1 MKLSIVATLYKSE
14 PYIDEFYQRASDA
27 AAELFG
33 SDYEIVLVNDGSPD
47 NSLDKAVALSK
58 KDEKVKV
65 VNLSRNFGHHKAMM
79 TGLMHSSGELIFL
92 IDSDLEEQPEWLE
105 LFYEKMKSTH
115 ADVVY
120 GVQETRK
127 GSWFERVS
135 GGLFY
140 KAFNLFGHVKIPAN
154 LVTTRLM
161 SKDYVQ
167 ALVLHKETDFFIAG
181 LWQLTGFDQV
191 EIKLKKLSI
200 SPTTY
205 SLTKKL
211 SLLVNAVTA
220 FSNYPL
226 ILIFYLGVS
235 VSLLSVV
242 YIAYLMLNWFLYD
255 TPLEGWTSLIASV
268 WLFGGLILAALGV
281 IGIYLGKVFIEV
293 KRRPYTIIK
302 SIYQN
307 GEKQK
312 VERL

>member
-14 PYIDEFYQRASDA
+14 PYIDEFYERASESA
-27 AAELFG
+27 AKLFG
-33 SDYEIVLVNDGSPD
+33 LDYEIILVNDGSPD
-47 NSLDKAVALSK
+47 DSLNKAIALSK
-58 KDEKVKV
+58 KNKKVKV

-79 TGLMHSSGELIFL
+79 TGLMHAKGELVFL
-92 IDSDLEEQPEWLE
+92 IDSDLEEQPEWLD
-105 LFYEKMKSTH
+105 LFYEKMNGTN
-115 ADVVY
+115 ADVIY
-120 GVQETRK
+120 GVQEIRK
-127 GSWFERVS
+127 GNWFERVS

-140 KAFNLFGHVKIPAN
+140 KIFNLFGHVKIPEN

-161 SKDYVQ
+161 KKDYVQ
-167 ALVLHKETDFFIAG
+167 ALVLHQEADFFIAG

-191 EIKLKKLSI
+191 EIKLKKLST

-205 SLTKKL
+205 SLGKKL
-211 SLLVNAVTA
+211 SLLV
-220 FSNYPL
+220 L
-226 ILIFYLGVS
+226 ILIFYFGLIVS
-235 VSLLSVV
+235 SLSVT
-242 YIAYLMLNWFLYD
+242 YILFLIVNWLFYD
-255 TPLEGWTSLIASV
+255 TAIQGWTSLIASV

-281 IGIYLGKVFIEV
+281 IGIYLGKVFVEV

>member
-14 PYIDEFYQRASDA
+14 PYIDEFYQRASEA
-27 AAELFG
+27 ADKLF
-33 SDYEIVLVNDGSPD
+33 STDYEIILVNDGSPD
-47 NSLDKAVALSK
+47 NSLDKAVELSK
-58 KDEKVKV
+58 HDDKVKV

-79 TGLMHSSGELIFL
+79 TGLMHAKGELVFL

-105 LFYEKMKSTH
+105 LFYEKMNATQ

-127 GSWFERVS
+127 GGWFERLS

-140 KAFNLFGHVKIPAN
+140 KAFNLFGHVKIPES

-167 ALVLHKETDFFIAG
+167 ALVLHQETDSFIAG

-191 EIKLKKLSI
+191 EIRLKKLST

-205 SLTKKL
+205 SLGKKL

-226 ILIFYLGVS
+226 ILIFYLGVG
-235 VSLLSVV
+235 VSLLSVT
-242 YIAYLMLNWFLYD
+242 YILFLIANWFVYD
-255 TPLEGWTSLIASV
+255 NPLQGWTSLIASV

-302 SIYQN
+302 AIYQN

-312 VERL
+312 VER

>member
-1 MKLSIVATLYKSE
+1 MKLSIVATLYRSE
-14 PYIDEFYQRASDA
+14 SYISQFYQRISDVA
-27 AAELFG
+27 AKLFG
-33 SDYEIVLVNDGSPD
+33 LDYEIILVNDGSPD
-47 NSLDKAVALSK
+47 RSLDKAIALSK
-58 KDEKVKV
+58 TDKKLKV

-79 TGLMHSSGELIFL
+79 TGLMHATGDLVFL

-105 LFYEKMKSTH
+105 LFYNKMNDTQ

-127 GSWFERVS
+127 GGWFEKMS
-135 GGLFY
+135 GSLFY
-140 KAFNLFGHVKIPAN
+140 KAFNMLGHIKIPEN

-161 SKDYVQ
+161 SKDYVE

-191 EIKLKKLSI
+191 ELKLKKLST

-205 SLTKKL
+205 TLAKKI
-211 SLLVNAVTA
+211 SLLINAVTA

-226 ILIFYLGVS
+226 ILIFYLGVT

-242 YIAYLMLNWFLYD
+242 YITYLISNWFLYD
-255 TPLEGWTSLIASV
+255 TPLQGWTSLIASV

-302 SIYQN
+302 STYQN

-312 VERL
+312 AE

>member
-27 AAELFG
+27 ATKLFG
-33 SDYEIVLVNDGSPD
+33 LDYEIVLVNDGSPD
-47 NSLDKAVALSK
+47 NSLDKAVVLSK
-58 KDEKVKV
+58 HDEKVKV

-79 TGLMHSSGELIFL
+79 TGLKHAKGELVFL
-92 IDSDLEEQPEWLE
+92 IDSDLEEQPEWLV
-105 LFYEKMKSTH
+105 LFYEKMNATQ

-127 GSWFERVS
+127 GGWFERLS

-140 KAFNLFGHVKIPAN
+140 KAFNLFGHVKIPEN

-167 ALVLHKETDFFIAG
+167 ALVLHQETDFFIAG

-191 EIKLKKLSI
+191 EIRLTKLST

-205 SLTKKL
+205 SLGKKL

-226 ILIFYLGVS
+226 ILIFYFGVS
-235 VSLLSVV
+235 VSLLSVT
-242 YIAYLMLNWFLYD
+242 YILFLIANWFIYD
-255 TPLEGWTSLIASV
+255 TPLQGWTSLIASV

-302 SIYQN
+302 AIYQN

-312 VERL
+312 VN